1 MLEPSHQPHAD
12 ALNKGEFRRRGCG
25 LFAREL
31 PVQILTIIRKHLR
44 HFARHMWL
52 LNTKTP
58 INGGKW
64 SGKPATKTYHSHTS
78 QAEGCP
84 VTEL

>member
-1 MLEPSHQPHAD
+1 MLDPVHQPHAE
-12 ALNKGEFRRRGCG
+12 ALSEGEFRCRGCG

-31 PVQILTIIRKHLR
+31 PVQILTIIRKHLY

-52 LNTKTP
+52 LNAKTP

-64 SGKPATKTYHSHTS
+64 SGKPATITYHSHTP
-78 QAEGCP
+78 QVEGSP
-84 VTEL
+84 VMEF